1 MGRQEIDLDNR
12 SRQEMS
18 MTRKSL
24 VVKRPTTSRKRSV
37 RPTMTSR
44 RLVNYT
50 TVASAMLAILGVRT
64 VEGGYETRYSRLMLN
79 VNAASPGSSYTKI
92 PKQNYGGSSYTV
104 IPRQGFTVPTTVAP
118 ATVAPTTVAPTT
130 VAPTTVWGTVTG
142 WFKDDTGKFSDTKL
156 KIFFGITAGLLGFL
170 TSYGKAGADVW
181 KSLFP
186 EVKPA
191 AAKAVVAKPA
201 AAKGR

>member
-1 MGRQEIDLDNR
+1 MG
-12 SRQEMS
+12 
-18 MTRKSL
+18 
-24 VVKRPTTSRKRSV
+24 KRSV

-104 IPRQGFTVPTTVAP
+104 IPRQV
-118 ATVAPTTVAPTT
+118 
-130 VAPTTVWGTVTG
+130 
-142 WFKDDTGKFSDTKL
+142 
-156 KIFFGITAGLLGFL
+156 
-170 TSYGKAGADVW
+170 
-181 KSLFP
+181 SLFLQRWLLLRWLLLRWLLP
-186 EVKPA
+186 RYGERSQDGLKTT
-191 AAKAVVAKPA
+191 
-201 AAKGR
+201 R